1 MKKTI
6 LVAFAAAISYFVTYI
21 ILRFSLQDAV
31 IDWHSALS
39 GAIAFWLFIF
49 VVHHFLGR
57 TKQVPW

>member
-6 LVAFAAAISYFVTYI
+6 FVAFAASISYFIIYI
-21 ILRFSLQDAV
+21 ILRYSLQNA
-31 IDWHSALS
+31 ILDWQSALS
-39 GAIAFWLFIF
+39 GALVFWLFIF